1 MPSSKDIEKKP
12 RVRKDRGSS
21 RVAGLLPKQM
31 KFCQEYLISENASKA
46 AIHAGYS
53 AKSAYAIGQETLKIP
68 AVIGF
73 LAQKRAKHEKR
84 MEELHISMGL
94 TEERI
99 SLEVARLAFFD
110 ARKMFNAK
118 GDPIP
123 ISELDD
129 DTAAAI
135 AGLDVLEEY
144 EGSGPERRLVGYV
157 KKYKIA
163 DKNSALER
171 GAKILGMFKKDNE
184 QPAKAAA
191 DAFAAFLDGLST
203 RGSRLPMGDK
213 P

>member
-1 MPSSKDIEKKP
+1 M
-12 RVRKDRGSS
+12 V
-21 RVAGLLPKQM
+21 V
-31 KFCQEYLISENASKA
+31 
-46 AIHAGYS
+46 
-53 AKSAYAIGQETLKIP
+53 
-68 AVIGF
+68 GF
-73 LAQKRAKHEKR
+73 LAQKREKHNRR
-84 MEELHISMGL
+84 MDELHTAMGL

-110 ARKMFNAK
+110 PRKMFNAK

-171 GAKILGMFKKDNE
+171 GAKILGMFNKDNA
-184 QPAKAAA
+184 QTAAA
-191 DAFAAFLDGLST
+191 AANAMTTFMEGLSA
-203 RGSRLPMGDK
+203 RGSRLPTGGK
-213 P
+213 E